1 MPLQRRNQ
9 FRLFLAITLT
19 VTGILSLVFRSHLA
33 PMAEKLICTQVDNQ
47 ASDVI
52 NAAIAQMLSV
62 GEISYEK
69 MISID
74 KDRQGNVT
82 AVRTNVAEINRLK
95 TSVLAQADRML
106 TGLSTEEL
114 SIPVGSVIFPEFF
127 SGKGPFVPVRV
138 IAVRSSDAVFRNEFE
153 QAGINQTL
161 HRITIDIHVRV
172 TVLTWSGTLEIPV
185 DSAVLAAET
194 VIVGTVPTTYFGMED
209 RP

>member
-19 VTGILSLVFRSHLA
+19 VTGILSLVLRSHLA